1 MYTNGQI
8 YQATRIYDF
17 LTFQSVFDFHIK
29 NNMYSNTLIIL
40 PAHFLHNTIPI
51 LMEAQWGSEIYVK
64 ILICWYHDFID
75 LLSKWNEY
83 KLNFFIGCCHA
94 RLPLILLFCLHIFVS
109 FFFHWMKGVEGH
121 NEPICNVKEIDLQL
135 LQLKQCNIKVT
146 ICFLPSVT
154 SFLLMASPLLDLNW
168 SQKSNLGK

>member
-1 MYTNGQI
+1 MQDYLSFSCFVCI
-8 YQATRIYDF
+8 F
-17 LTFQSVFDFHIK
+17 LFH
-29 NNMYSNTLIIL
+29 
-40 PAHFLHNTIPI
+40 
-51 LMEAQWGSEIYVK
+51 
-64 ILICWYHDFID
+64 
-75 LLSKWNEY
+75 
-83 KLNFFIGCCHA
+83 
-94 RLPLILLFCLHIFVS
+94 

-168 SQKSNLGK
+168 SKKIELRKVNLFKVFLLDYYQPITYSVGPPNCTPVPFYWPSPSRNALPSAEQSAHTLLLGFPITWSRICKT